1 MRCEVK
7 YLLQDHINV
16 SLVTQLVAP
25 DEVALKLFVELH
37 HYSYCLLQNNS
48 KIILKNKAYHT

>member
-1 MRCEVK
+1 VK
-7 YLLQDHINV
+7 YQLQDHINV
-16 SLVTQLVAP
+16 SLVAQLVAP
-25 DEVALKLFVELH
+25 DEVVLKLFVELH